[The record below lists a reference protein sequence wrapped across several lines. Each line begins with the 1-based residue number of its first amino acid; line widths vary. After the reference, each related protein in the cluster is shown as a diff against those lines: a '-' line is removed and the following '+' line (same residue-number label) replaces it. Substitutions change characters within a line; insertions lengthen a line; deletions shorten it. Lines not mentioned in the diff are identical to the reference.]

1 MPPASPTGSSRAP
14 LNPTPSQHSLNRPE
28 IQFPNLPTL
37 RESPQSEREQLF
49 LKKLDLCSYVF
60 DFNVATQKRAKDI
73 KRQTLLELVD
83 YVNTPAGQAIFTE
96 AVMASVVKMV
106 KENVGRSLPPTKDDF
121 DPEEDEPQLE
131 PSWPHLQVVYEFFLR
146 FIVSGAVLAKTAK
159 RFIDQNTCLTLINL
173 FDSEDPRERDYLKTI
188 LHRIY
193 GKFMTHRSFIRRNVS
208 NIFYGFVYEKTRH
221 NGIGELLEILGS
233 IINGFAIP
241 LKKEH
246 VTFLSKALL
255 PLHKPK
261 CVNLYHQQL
270 SYCIIQ
276 YVEKDGD
283 TGITVIRG
291 LISCWPWT
299 DSQKQVLLIN
309 ELEELLEL
317 LGYEQLQV
325 IQTEL
330 FRHLARLIGSDHFQV
345 AERALFLWNNEHLVN
360 AGCLSRQLAD
370 VILPLIYDDL
380 LDKCSHWNQTV
391 EGLAQSVQK
400 MYIEFDPSLYE
411 SCAAGEKDRG
421 EKKASFEERALA
433 GWKQIDAMAT
443 SNR

>member
-1 MPPASPTGSSRAP
+1 MDD
-14 LNPTPSQHSLNRPE
+14 
-28 IQFPNLPTL
+28 LPVL
-37 RESPQSEREQLF
+37 KDSPQSEREDLF
-49 LKKLDLCSYVF
+49 LRKLELCCHVF
-60 DFNVATQKRAKDI
+60 DFNQVTMKAQKDM
-73 KRQTLLELVD
+73 KRNTLLELVD

-96 AVMASVVKMV
+96 QVMSSVVRMV
-106 KENVGRSLPPTKDDF
+106 QVNVGRSLPPTKDDF

-146 FIVSGAVLAKTAK
+146 FIVSGAVVAKTAK
-159 RFIDQNTCLTLINL
+159 RHINQSVCLTLINL

-193 GKFMTHRSFIRRNVS
+193 GKFMTHRSFIRRNIS
-208 NIFYGFVYEKTRH
+208 NVFYSFVYEKTSH

-261 CVNLYHQQL
+261 CVTLYHQQL

-283 TGITVIRG
+283 TGITVIRA
-291 LISCWPWT
+291 LINMWPWT

-317 LGYEQLQV
+317 LGYEQLQAV
-325 IQTEL
+325 QEEL
-330 FRHLARLIGSDHFQV
+330 FNHLDRLIGSVHFQV

-370 VILPLIYDDL
+370 AILPVIFNSLQE
-380 LDKCSHWNQTV
+380 KCTHWNQTV

-400 MYIEFDPSLYE
+400 MYIEFDSSLYE
-411 SCAAGEKDRG
+411 ACSAENGDIVAKREEK
-421 EKKASFEERALA
+421 EKRLLEGWEQVESMAQASGR
-433 GWKQIDAMAT
+433 
-443 SNR
+443 